1 VTPLTVSRA
10 IREAGEEDHF
20 LELMNTCIDPI
31 PTDPLEREEAV
42 YPFLDELGE
51 VLIQRIR
58 PDMRRE
64 ELKQVIHEWI
74 DEKIAQGPSSSMRPE
89 FSRREKHE

>member
-1 VTPLTVSRA
+1 VTFLTVSRA

-42 YPFLDELGE
+42 YPFLDELE
-51 VLIQRIR
+51 KVLLQEMR
-58 PDMRRE
+58 PIMTRE
-64 ELKQVIHEWI
+64 DLKQVIHKWI
-74 DEKIAQGPSSSMRPE
+74 DEKTASGPVTFNETGIFRT
-89 FSRREKHE
+89 